1 MLAVVPTCCNGYDSA
16 MKEAMRI
23 YVLYRDTY
31 FLARLNEAKA
41 LWASNPT
48 QAGSVPVVTLL
59 SSVDPDAKCYKEAMT
74 LLSQVAK
81 VVKTDVDYETKK
93 KYEDAVELEK
103 LRIQTIGE
111 IGKAY
116 AANRPMNLI
125 FLGHGGAIA
134 TQSPVAVP

>member
-1 MLAVVPTCCNGYDSA
+1 
-16 MKEAMRI
+16 
-23 YVLYRDTY
+23 
-31 FLARLNEAKA
+31 
-41 LWASNPT
+41 
-48 QAGSVPVVTLL
+48 
-59 SSVDPDAKCYKEAMT
+59 MT

>member
-1 MLAVVPTCCNGYDSA
+1 MQ
-16 MKEAMRI
+16 I

-41 LWASNPT
+41 LWAANPT
-48 QAGSVPVVTLL
+48 QAGSIPVVALL
-59 SSVDPDAKCYKEAMT
+59 VSVDPDAKCYKDAMN

-81 VVKTDVDYETKK
+81 VVKTNVDYETKK

-103 LRIQTIGE
+103 LRIQAIGE

-116 AANRPMNLI
+116 SANKPTNLL
-125 FLGHGGAIA
+125 FLGQSGA
-134 TQSPVAVP
+134 VAVP